1 MLLIKNAWFHTQH
14 MELLKIWMSGFIVI
28 ILRKL
33 NIIFN
38 IRAVLIIFFLNMWAK
53 IITIKKPKT

>member
-1 MLLIKNAWFHTQH
+1 
-14 MELLKIWMSGFIVI
+14 MELLKIWMSGFILI

-38 IRAVLIIFFLNMWAK
+38 IRAVLIIFFVKYVSQNHHNYNNQRLK
-53 IITIKKPKT
+53 LLQSVCIEFI